1 MLIGELA
8 RASGVTVRALRYYE
22 QQGLLQPVR
31 ASNGYR
37 QYDGGAVTKVRN
49 IQLLLSNGFTAQDV
63 RDFLPCLDDGEV
75 SLGPVCPPSV
85 EAVTRKVAVL
95 EERIAEL
102 SAVRDRLV
110 RALTGDATPQPPGT
124 VARHPAYTRAARDGS
139 AARAGAGSAA
149 TFTPSRADSSD

>member
-22 QQGLLQPVR
+22 QQGLLQPER

-37 QYDGGAVTKVRN
+37 QYDRGAVTKVRN

-63 RDFLPCLDDGEV
+63 RGFLPCLDDGAV
-75 SLGPVCPPSV
+75 SLGPACPPSV
-85 EAVTRKVAVL
+85 EAVTRRVEVL
-95 EERIAEL
+95 DERIAEL

-110 RALTGDATPQPPGT
+110 QALTGNTTPQQPGT
-124 VARHPAYTRAARDGS
+124 IARHPAYTRSVRN
-139 AARAGAGSAA
+139 
-149 TFTPSRADSSD
+149 

>member
-22 QQGLLQPVR
+22 QQGLLQPER
-31 ASNGYR
+31 AANGYR
-37 QYDGGAVTKVRN
+37 QYDGRAVTKVRN

-63 RDFLPCLDDGEV
+63 RDFLPCLDDGDV
-75 SLGPVCPPSV
+75 SLVPACPPSV

-102 SAVRDRLV
+102 AAVRDRLLQ
-110 RALTGDATPQPPGT
+110 ALSGNPTPQQPGT
-124 VARHPAYTRAARDGS
+124 VARRHPAYTRTARG
-139 AARAGAGSAA
+139 
-149 TFTPSRADSSD
+149 

>member
-22 QQGLLQPVR
+22 QQGLLEPER
-31 ASNGYR
+31 AVNGYR
-37 QYDGGAVTKVRN
+37 HYDGSAVAKVRN

-63 RDFLPCLDDGEV
+63 RGFLPCLDDGEV
-75 SLGPVCPPSV
+75 SLGPACPPSV
-85 EAVTRKVAVL
+85 EAVSRKVAAL

-110 RALTGDATPQPPGT
+110 QALTGNATPRQAALNGNATTRQPGT
-124 VARHPAYTRAARDGS
+124 IARHPAYTRRTHDQETS
-139 AARAGAGSAA
+139 
-149 TFTPSRADSSD
+149 

>member
-22 QQGLLQPVR
+22 QQGLLQPER
-31 ASNGYR
+31 TSNGYR
-37 QYDGGAVTKVRN
+37 RYDSGAVTRVRN

-63 RDFLPCLDDGEV
+63 RGFLPCLDDGEV
-75 SLGPVCPPSV
+75 SLGPACPPGV
-85 EAVTRKVAVL
+85 AAVSRKVAAL

-110 RALTGDATPQPPGT
+110 EALTGNAATPRQPG
-124 VARHPAYTRAARDGS
+124 VIARHPAYTRPG
-139 AARAGAGSAA
+139 
-149 TFTPSRADSSD
+149 

>member
-22 QQGLLQPVR
+22 QQGLLEPER
-31 ASNGYR
+31 AGNGYR
-37 QYDGGAVTKVRN
+37 HYDGSAVAKVRN

-63 RDFLPCLDDGEV
+63 RGFLPCLDDGEV
-75 SLGPVCPPSV
+75 SLGPACPPSV
-85 EAVTRKVAVL
+85 EAVSRKVAAL

-110 RALTGDATPQPPGT
+110 AALTGNATPRQPEPGT
-124 VARHPAYTRAARDGS
+124 IARHPAYTRPAHD
-139 AARAGAGSAA
+139 
-149 TFTPSRADSSD
+149 

>member
-22 QQGLLQPVR
+22 QQGLLLPER
-31 ASNGYR
+31 AANGYR
-37 QYDGGAVTKVRN
+37 HYDRRAVTRVRN

-63 RDFLPCLDDGEV
+63 RDFLPCLDDADV
-75 SLGPVCPPSV
+75 SLGPACPPSV
-85 EAVTRKVAVL
+85 EAVTRKVTAL

-110 RALTGDATPQPPGT
+110 QALSGNATPRQPGT
-124 VARHPAYTRAARDGS
+124 VTRHPA
-139 AARAGAGSAA
+139 
-149 TFTPSRADSSD
+149 FTPSRAGSPA

>member
-22 QQGLLQPVR
+22 QQGLLQPER

-63 RDFLPCLDDGEV
+63 RGFLPCLDGGEV
-75 SLGPVCPPSV
+75 SLGPACPPSV
-85 EAVTRKVAVL
+85 EAVTKKVEVL
-95 EERIAEL
+95 DERIAEL
-102 SAVRDRLV
+102 SAVRDRLMQ
-110 RALTGDATPQPPGT
+110 ALTGNATPRQPGT
-124 VARHPAYTRAARDGS
+124 IARHSAYTRPVRN
-139 AARAGAGSAA
+139 
-149 TFTPSRADSSD
+149 

>member
-22 QQGLLQPVR
+22 QQGLLQPDR

-37 QYDGGAVTKVRN
+37 QYDSRAVTKVRN

-63 RDFLPCLDDGEV
+63 RGILPCLDTGEV
-75 SLGPVCPPSV
+75 SLGPACPPGV
-85 EAVTRKVAVL
+85 EAVSRKVAVL
-95 EERIAEL
+95 DARIAEL

-110 RALTGDATPQPPGT
+110 EALTGNAAPQQPGT
-124 VARHPAYTRAARDGS
+124 IARHPAYTR
-139 AARAGAGSAA
+139 
-149 TFTPSRADSSD
+149 PVQN